1 MFINKALK
9 GFKFGN
15 AEKEQLQPRGEEVWH
30 NGNNGAQ

>member
-15 AEKEQLQPRGEEVWH
+15 AEKEQPREEGERGRH